1 MHNKCF
7 LTRIKSWGLLLPT
20 GCLALDKSSV
30 GEGWVRYPQESSLS
44 RAVEEEK
51 GQEWNIGELLA
62 KMEA

>member
-1 MHNKCF
+1 MHNKCLF
-7 LTRIKSWGLLLPT
+7 TSIKSWGLFLPT
-20 GCLALDKSSV
+20 GCLAFDKSSV
-30 GEGWVRYPQESSLS
+30 GEGWARHSQESSLS